1 MKKLIVVLLSM
12 VASLAAADCSGV
24 WAGKGGIESAKY
36 GSVPQTA
43 QMTLLQAGTSVTGTL
58 KIGNGKVMQIS
69 SGNVSS
75 LTITF
80 AVGAG
85 TGTLSIMNGAQL
97 AGKLT
102 SPKGEIL
109 DLVFT
114 RQ

>member
-1 MKKLIVVLLSM
+1 L
-12 VASLAAADCSGV
+12 
-24 WAGKGGIESAKY
+24 
-36 GSVPQTA
+36 
-43 QMTLLQAGTSVTGTL
+43 TLLQAGTSVTGTL

-85 TGTLSIMNGAQL
+85 AGTLSIMNGAQL

-102 SPKGEIL
+102 SPKGEIF
-109 DLVFT
+109 DMVFT